1 MKDGTKQ
8 RLFRFGIFEA
18 DGQTGEL
25 RKQGRRL
32 SLQGQPF
39 EILIMLL
46 ERPGELVTRGEIR
59 ERLWPEGT
67 FVDFDHGLN
76 TAVNKIRDALG
87 DSAGSPRFVETLA
100 RRGYRFVAPVEA
112 LDGNPAASAERDSG
126 IPQGSEEL
134 GSCLE
139 NRETGATHKK
149 SGVVDGKN
157 PPSGKNTEG
166 WDTRSNASSE
176 NAVVGE
182 SKFRQ
187 RILTSATEMPVASH
201 EVVRLLFLLLQVMY
215 FCFYVISLARL
226 RAVEELVAEAVSR
239 PVWVVVVLV
248 VTAVVGIPTRL
259 YLMSA
264 VGFNA
269 PGLREKFLRIFPV
282 IFPLDELWALAPFLL
297 IQEIGYGLA
306 LGATAI
312 LLYVPFAERSL
323 ILMGAGRPAVPR

>member
-1 MKDGTKQ
+1 MKDGPKQ

-126 IPQGSEEL
+126 MPQGIEVL

-139 NRETGATHKK
+139 NRETWATHEK
-149 SGVVDGKN
+149 SEVVDEKT
-157 PPSGKNTEG
+157 PRSGTNAEG
-166 WDTRSNASSE
+166 WGTRSNAGSE

-226 RAVEELVAEAVSR
+226 RAVEELVAGAVSR

-269 PGLREKFLRIFPV
+269 PGLREKFLRMFPV
-282 IFPLDELWALAPFLL
+282 IFPLDGLWALAPFLL
-297 IQEIGYGLA
+297 TQEIGYGLA